1 MTINENVKSFTGRY
15 KRHFANFTAFTL
27 LHFYVFMFLKPNTFI
42 TYLLTYY
49 IPDQNAGL
57 PIFPICCKGK
67 QF

>member
-1 MTINENVKSFTGRY
+1 MSIKKIVKTYGHSY
-15 KRHFANFTAFTL
+15 KRHFANFTAFML

-42 TYLLTYY
+42 TYLLTCY